1 MKQYI
6 ASDTTIGGFLTHFSP
21 LPPSPPHPLPLPPE
35 PVHEKI
41 TQQNKLFFNELVLTG
56 NKRTAN
62 WDFGDGEGYWVLSSF
77 LIRGFGHKMIIYQH
91 DHILNC
97 E

>member
-6 ASDTTIGGFLTHFSP
+6 ASDATISGFLTHFSP
-21 LPPSPPHPLPLPPE
+21 LPPSPPAPPTRT
-35 PVHEKI
+35 K
-41 TQQNKLFFNELVLTG
+41 TKLVIFNELVLTG